1 MTIIFSY
8 ESFDYSF
15 EGDVNKISKK
25 NIEKVIKLK
34 KILKSNYLDDMDLVT
49 NRSAN
54 KVRQIKEETQ
64 DLLTLTL
71 HKLGPP
77 GFLKTKFKNQTV
89 KKYHIVSGKYFG
101 C

>member
-1 MTIIFSY
+1 M
-8 ESFDYSF
+8 
-15 EGDVNKISKK
+15 NKVSKK

-34 KILKSNYLDDMDLVT
+34 KILKNNVLDDMDFMIKGG
-49 NRSAN
+49 AN
-54 KVRQIKEETQ
+54 KVRKIKEDTE

-77 GFLKTKFKNQTV
+77 AFLKTKFRNQTV
-89 KKYHIVSGKYFG
+89 KKYQTVNGKYFG

>member
-1 MTIIFSY
+1 MN
-8 ESFDYSF
+8 
-15 EGDVNKISKK
+15 VNKVSKK

-34 KILKSNYLDDMDLVT
+34 KILKSDYLDDMDIVA

-54 KVRQIKEETQ
+54 KVRKIKEETQ

-77 GFLKTKFKNQTV
+77 GFLKKKFKNETV
-89 KKYHIVSGKYFG
+89 KKFQTVNGKYFG